1 MLLMGRMP
9 ACVRRALSHA
19 GDSPAFIPRITRA
32 PYRGQ
37 RSASTTSTAIDSS
50 AGAPPSTA
58 GPAVGGG
65 ASLAPDAAATSRAM
79 P

>member
-1 MLLMGRMP
+1 M
-9 ACVRRALSHA
+9 
-19 GDSPAFIPRITRA
+19 PRITRTA
-32 PYRGQ
+32 YRGQ
-37 RSASTTSTAIDSS
+37 RSGAVTCTAMEAS

-65 ASLAPDAAATSRAM
+65 ASFAPEAAATSRAM